1 MSCATL
7 TKPLPQPPAQW
18 LLPSGA
24 LLQPEGVCSLAR
36 PQLVRGHQAQ
46 DFRFFEATLLVVT
59 CGTLALENAAGR
71 WALEDTSSVMAV
83 AKHAQVNVHKAP
95 ASNGAPYCALFLTFS
110 SALITEF
117 HQRYGHLP
125 ASSPTVETCQQST
138 LDDALN
144 DSLQFCI
151 RGIESP
157 NASALQQS
165 HRALGLLLALQE
177 RGIVYPRP
185 SPAGL
190 AERLTHLLAKAPE
203 LPWTAAIAG
212 RELAVSEAT
221 LRRRLADEGVRFSTL
236 LTEIRMHHA
245 MMLLQT
251 THLGVSQ
258 IADACGY
265 RALSRFSLRFKSRF
279 GFSVQAMR

>member
-1 MSCATL
+1 M
-7 TKPLPQPPAQW
+7 TKPLTELPAQW

-24 LLQPEGVCSLAR
+24 RLQPQGVCSLAR
-36 PQLVRGHQAQ
+36 PQLTRGHQAR
-46 DFRFFEATLLVVT
+46 DFRFFDATLLLVT
-59 CGTLALENAAGR
+59 CGELLVENAAGR
-71 WALEDTSSVMAV
+71 WALADACSLMAV
-83 AKHAQVNVHKAP
+83 AKNTQVNVHKAP
-95 ASNGAPYCALFLTFS
+95 ALDGAPYTALFLTFS

-125 ASSPTVETCQQST
+125 APSSAVETCKQAA
-138 LDDALN
+138 LDDELN

-157 NASALQQS
+157 DVSALQQT
-165 HRALGLLLALQE
+165 HRALGLLLALHE

-190 AERLTHLLAKAPE
+190 AERLTQLLAKTPE
-203 LPWTAAIAG
+203 HPWTAALAG

-221 LRRRLADEGVRFSTL
+221 LRRRLAGEGVSFSTL

-265 RALSRFSLRFKSRF
+265 RALSRFSMRFRRRF
-279 GFSVQAMR
+279 GLSVQDMR